1 MITNQNFESLHH
13 MAVSGKAIK
22 TRIKSV
28 KNTKKMTKAM
38 EMVSAAKMRKS
49 VGAAL
54 ATREYATLA
63 RELMHNLSVIQKKT
77 VPLLEM
83 RPVGKMLLVLIASNR
98 GLCGSFNSN
107 VIKKAAAVLR
117 KKDNVAVHRIL
128 GGKEILP
135 QENLQVEVLGIGK
148 KSAQFAKKMGL
159 PLIATFD
166 ELSEKPSFEDVL
178 SISKLILDTYKKQD
192 YDKVVVVYTHFRSAL
207 VQEVKV
213 RQMLPVSEI
222 DIEKMLDETAAL
234 SHGKNEIRNLDHY
247 VFEPDVKTILSDVL
261 PRLVEIQLYEAVLE
275 SAASEHSARMLAMKN
290 ASSAAGDMINALTLE
305 YNKAR
310 QAGITREISEIVGGA
325 AALE

>member
-1 MITNQNFESLHH
+1 

-54 ATREYATLA
+54 GARSYATLA
-63 RELMHNLSVIQKKT
+63 QELLHNLSTLEKKT
-77 VPLLEM
+77 VPLLET
-83 RPVGKMLLVLIASNR
+83 RPVQKMLVVLIASNR

-107 VIKKAAAVLR
+107 VFKKAGQILKNKQNIAL
-117 KKDNVAVHRIL
+117 HRTPK
-128 GGKEILP
+128 GKEILP
-135 QENLQVEVLGIGK
+135 AQQVDVDILGIGK

-159 PLIATFD
+159 PLIAAYD
-166 ELSEKPSFEDVL
+166 NLSEKPSFGDVL
-178 SISKLILDTYKKQD
+178 SITRLIGESFKKHT

-207 VQEVKV
+207 AQEVKV

-222 DIEKMLDETAAL
+222 DLDKMLAETAQL
-234 SHGKNEIRNLDHY
+234 SKETTQIRSMKNY
-247 VFEPDVKTILSDVL
+247 VFEPDIKTILLEVL
-261 PRLVEIQLYEAVLE
+261 PRLVEVQLYEAILE
-275 SAASEHSARMLAMKN
+275 SAASEHSSRMMAMKN
-290 ASSAAGDMINALTLE
+290 ASSAAGDMIHALTLE

>member
-1 MITNQNFESLHH
+1 

-54 ATREYATLA
+54 ATRQFALLA
-63 RELMHNLSVIQKKT
+63 RELMHNLSAMQKKS

-83 RPVGKMLLVLIASNR
+83 RPVKKMLVVLIASNR
-98 GLCGSFNSN
+98 GLCGSFNAN
-107 VIKKAAAVLR
+107 VFKKAGQIL
-117 KKDNVAVHRIL
+117 KQKENVALHRMP
-128 GGKEILP
+128 GGKEVTPEKDLV
-135 QENLQVEVLGIGK
+135 VEVLGIGK
-148 KSAQFAKKMGL
+148 KSASFAKKMEL
-159 PLIATFD
+159 PLIAAFD
-166 ELSEKPSFEDVL
+166 NLSEKPTFLDVL
-178 SISKLILDTYKKQD
+178 SISRLILDTYKKGD

-222 DIEKMLDETAAL
+222 DLEKMLDETAILAKE
-234 SHGKNEIRNLDHY
+234 KNELRNLENY
-247 VFEPDVKTILSDVL
+247 VFEPDVMTVLTDVL
-261 PRLVEIQLYEAVLE
+261 PKLVEIQLYEAVLE
-275 SAASEHSARMLAMKN
+275 SAASEHSARMVSMKN
-290 ASSAAGDMINALTLE
+290 ASSAAGDMIDALTLE

-310 QAGITREISEIVGGA
+310 QAAITREISEIVGGA

>member
-1 MITNQNFESLHH
+1 

-54 ATREYATLA
+54 ATRQFALLA
-63 RELMHNLSVIQKKT
+63 RELMHNLSAMQKKS

-83 RPVGKMLLVLIASNR
+83 RPVKKMLVVLIASNR
-98 GLCGSFNSN
+98 GLCGSFNAN
-107 VIKKAAAVLR
+107 VFKKAGQIL
-117 KKDNVAVHRIL
+117 KQKENVALHRMP
-128 GGKEILP
+128 GGKEVTPEKDVL
-135 QENLQVEVLGIGK
+135 VEVLGIGK
-148 KSAQFAKKMGL
+148 KSASFAKRMEL
-159 PLIATFD
+159 PLIAAFD
-166 ELSEKPSFEDVL
+166 NLSEKPTFLDVL
-178 SISKLILDTYKKQD
+178 SISKMVLDTYKKGD

-222 DIEKMLDETAAL
+222 DLEKMLDETAVLAKE
-234 SHGKNEIRNLDHY
+234 KNELRSLENY
-247 VFEPDVKTILSDVL
+247 VFEPDVMTVLTDVL
-261 PRLVEIQLYEAVLE
+261 PKLVEIQLYEAVLE
-275 SAASEHSARMLAMKN
+275 SAASEHSARMVSMKN
-290 ASSAAGDMINALTLE
+290 ASSAAGDMIDALTLE

-310 QAGITREISEIVGGA
+310 QAAITREISEIVGGA

>member
-1 MITNQNFESLHH
+1 

-54 ATREYATLA
+54 ATRQFALLA
-63 RELMHNLSVIQKKT
+63 RELMHNLSAMQKRT

-83 RPVGKMLLVLIASNR
+83 RPVKKMLVVLIASNR
-98 GLCGSFNSN
+98 GLCGSFNAN
-107 VIKKAAAVLR
+107 VFKKAGQIL
-117 KKDNVAVHRIL
+117 KNKENVALHRMS
-128 GGKEILP
+128 GGKEVAS
-135 QENLQVEVLGIGK
+135 QKNVEVEVLGIGK
-148 KSAQFAKKMGL
+148 KSASFAKKMGL
-159 PLIATFD
+159 PLIAAFD
-166 ELSEKPSFEDVL
+166 HLSEKPTFLDVL
-178 SISKLILDTYKKQD
+178 SISRLVLDTYTKGD

-222 DIEKMLDETAAL
+222 DLEKMLDETATLAKEQK
-234 SHGKNEIRNLDHY
+234 SEIKNLENY
-247 VFEPDVKTILSDVL
+247 VFEPDVMTVLRDIL
-261 PRLVEIQLYEAVLE
+261 PKLVEIQLYEAVLE
-275 SAASEHSARMLAMKN
+275 SAASEHSARMLSMKN
-290 ASSAAGDMINALTLE
+290 ASSAAGDMIDALTLE

-310 QAGITREISEIVGGA
+310 QAAITREISEIVGGA

>member
-1 MITNQNFESLHH
+1 

-54 ATREYATLA
+54 ATREYAVLA
-63 RELMHNLSVIQKKT
+63 RELMHNLSGLQKKA

-83 RPVGKMLLVLIASNR
+83 RPVGKILMVLIASNR
-98 GLCGSFNSN
+98 GLCGSFNAN
-107 VIKKAAAVLR
+107 VFKKAGQIL
-117 KKDNVAVHRIL
+117 KNKENVAIHRAAK
-128 GGKEILP
+128 GKEVAP
-135 QENLQVEVLGIGK
+135 QDNIEIEVLGIGK
-148 KSAQFAKKMGL
+148 KSVGFAKKMGL
-159 PLIATFD
+159 PLIAAFD
-166 ELSEKPSFEDVL
+166 NLSERPTFLDVL
-178 SISKLILDTYKKQD
+178 SISRMVLDAYKKGD

-207 VQEVKV
+207 AQEVKV
-213 RQMLPVSEI
+213 RQLLPVSEI
-222 DIEKMLDETAAL
+222 DLNKMLDETAVLAH
-234 SHGKNEIRNLDHY
+234 SENEMKSLENY
-247 VFEPDVKTILSDVL
+247 VFEPNVMTILTDVL

-275 SAASEHSARMLAMKN
+275 SAASEHSSRMVAMKN

>member
-1 MITNQNFESLHH
+1 

-54 ATREYATLA
+54 ATRSYAVLA
-63 RELMHNLSVIQKKT
+63 RELMHNLSAMQKSS

-83 RPVGKMLLVLIASNR
+83 RPVVKMLVVLIASNR
-98 GLCGSFNSN
+98 GLCGSFNAN
-107 VIKKAAAVLR
+107 VFKKAGQIL
-117 KKDNVAVHRIL
+117 KNKENVALHRML
-128 GGKEILP
+128 GGKEVLA
-135 QENLQVEVLGIGK
+135 QENISVDILGIGK

-159 PLIATFD
+159 PLIAAFD
-166 ELSEKPSFEDVL
+166 HLSEKPTFLDVL
-178 SISKLILDTYKKQD
+178 SISRLILDTYKKGD

-222 DIEKMLDETAAL
+222 DLEKMLGETAAL
-234 SHGKNEIRNLDHY
+234 AKQTNESTMKSLENY
-247 VFEPDVKTILSDVL
+247 VFETNVMTILRDVL

-325 AALE
+325 VALE

>member
-1 MITNQNFESLHH
+1 

-54 ATREYATLA
+54 ATRQFALLA
-63 RELMHNLSVIQKKT
+63 RELMHNLSAMQKKS

-83 RPVGKMLLVLIASNR
+83 RPVKKMLVVLIASNR
-98 GLCGSFNSN
+98 GLCGSFNAN
-107 VIKKAAAVLR
+107 VFKKAGQIL
-117 KKDNVAVHRIL
+117 KQKENVALHRMP
-128 GGKEILP
+128 GGKEVTP
-135 QENLQVEVLGIGK
+135 EKDVVVEVLGIGK
-148 KSAQFAKKMGL
+148 KSASFAKRMEL
-159 PLIATFD
+159 PLIAAFD
-166 ELSEKPSFEDVL
+166 NLSEKPTFLDVL
-178 SISKLILDTYKKQD
+178 SISKMVLDTYKKGD

-222 DIEKMLDETAAL
+222 DLEKMLDETAILAKE
-234 SHGKNEIRNLDHY
+234 KNELRNLENY
-247 VFEPDVKTILSDVL
+247 VFEPNVMTVLTDVL
-261 PRLVEIQLYEAVLE
+261 PKLVEIQLYEAVLE
-275 SAASEHSARMLAMKN
+275 SAASEHSARMVSMKN
-290 ASSAAGDMINALTLE
+290 ASSAAGDMIDALTLE

-310 QAGITREISEIVGGA
+310 QAAITREISEIVGGA

>member
-1 MITNQNFESLHH
+1 

-54 ATREYATLA
+54 ATRQFALLA
-63 RELMHNLSVIQKKT
+63 RELMHNLSAMQKKS

-83 RPVGKMLLVLIASNR
+83 RPVKKMLVVLIASNR
-98 GLCGSFNSN
+98 GLCGSFNAN
-107 VIKKAAAVLR
+107 VFKKAGQIL
-117 KKDNVAVHRIL
+117 KQKENVALHRMP
-128 GGKEILP
+128 GGKEVTPEKDVL
-135 QENLQVEVLGIGK
+135 VEVLGIGK
-148 KSAQFAKKMGL
+148 KSASFAKRMEL
-159 PLIATFD
+159 PLIAAFD
-166 ELSEKPSFEDVL
+166 NLSEKPSFLDVL
-178 SISKLILDTYKKQD
+178 SISKMVLDTYKKGD

-222 DIEKMLDETAAL
+222 DLEKMLDETAVLAKE
-234 SHGKNEIRNLDHY
+234 KNELRSLENY
-247 VFEPDVKTILSDVL
+247 VFEPDVMTVLTDVL
-261 PRLVEIQLYEAVLE
+261 PKLVEIQLYEAVLE
-275 SAASEHSARMLAMKN
+275 SAASEHSARMVSMKN
-290 ASSAAGDMINALTLE
+290 ASSAAGDMIDALTLE

-310 QAGITREISEIVGGA
+310 QAAITREISEIVGGA